1 MNYIKNNQITARP
14 IISNVINPCHDIIL
28 ANGWFEYID
37 NPPLYDS
44 NTQRIEKIDVING
57 VQQYV
62 IIDFTQEEITQRT
75 VPQTITPAQ
84 GRIMLSRLGKL
95 EDIENTIEHMDKESQ
110 IFWEYALTWNRSNSI
125 VIQLSEQFGFDIDNL
140 FIEASKIE

>member
-1 MNYIKNNQITARP
+1 M
-14 IISNVINPCHDIIL
+14 
-28 ANGWFEYID
+28 
-37 NPPLYDS
+37 DS
-44 NTQRIEKIDVING
+44 NNRTGNIMIVNKIFNTEKKCYVPDLSG
-57 VQQYV
+57 VDTNMFEVNSIKLNQDGNTYTISLNWV
-62 IIDFTQEEITQRT
+62 YPC
-75 VPQTITPAQ
+75 PQTITPAQ

-125 VIQLSEQFGFDIDNL
+125 VIQLSNQFGFDIDNL